1 MKVSIIHY
9 HLNPGGV
16 TRVIDSQIA
25 GIKSISPETNLQV
38 LCGHANEMVVAHEVS
53 AIVEPIL
60 GYSTASDKN
69 DFFHSVN
76 SIMDFFRFHLKGN
89 TVFHFHNPT
98 LGKNPAVTFSA
109 YLLASQGIPVVYHCH
124 DFAEDR
130 INNFSLLNSTIPDYS
145 EVPLS
150 QVMYPNYPNCHFVV
164 LNSCDYTRVLN
175 AGIETSRVHLL
186 PNPVAIQTALSD
198 TNQAECRNKICKTLN
213 INPNKKICTYPVR
226 LIERKNPGEFILLAA
241 LFQDTAE
248 FVVTLPPKN
257 PQELPQYEFW
267 KAFCSRN
274 GLKIIFEAGEQVNHE
289 ELMNISDF
297 CITTSIREGFGMV
310 YLEPWLTGS
319 PVIGRGLPCITEDF
333 VKQGVVFPRLYDH
346 LHVRFGG
353 EVVDFSE
360 VHREKQAELIRAVMH
375 EHAAREAIMS
385 QNPFLASFLSD
396 FADDIIGRNRKV
408 ISESFSIEAYGKEL
422 LGIYSEISR

>member
-1 MKVSIIHY
+1 MKISIIHY

-38 LCGHANEMVVAHEVS
+38 LCGHANKTVVAHEVS

-145 EVPLS
+145 
-150 QVMYPNYPNCHFVV
+150 
-164 LNSCDYTRVLN
+164 T
-175 AGIETSRVHLL
+175 
-186 PNPVAIQTALSD
+186 
-198 TNQAECRNKICKTLN
+198 
-213 INPNKKICTYPVR
+213 
-226 LIERKNPGEFILLAA
+226 
-241 LFQDTAE
+241 
-248 FVVTLPPKN
+248 
-257 PQELPQYEFW
+257 
-267 KAFCSRN
+267 
-274 GLKIIFEAGEQVNHE
+274 
-289 ELMNISDF
+289 
-297 CITTSIREGFGMV
+297 
-310 YLEPWLTGS
+310 
-319 PVIGRGLPCITEDF
+319 
-333 VKQGVVFPRLYDH
+333 
-346 LHVRFGG
+346 
-353 EVVDFSE
+353 
-360 VHREKQAELIRAVMH
+360 
-375 EHAAREAIMS
+375 
-385 QNPFLASFLSD
+385 
-396 FADDIIGRNRKV
+396 
-408 ISESFSIEAYGKEL
+408 
-422 LGIYSEISR
+422 